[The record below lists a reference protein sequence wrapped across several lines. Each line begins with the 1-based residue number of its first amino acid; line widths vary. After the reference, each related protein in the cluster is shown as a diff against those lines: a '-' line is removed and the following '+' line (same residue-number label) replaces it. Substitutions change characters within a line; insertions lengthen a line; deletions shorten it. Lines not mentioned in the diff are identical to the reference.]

1 MLSDTLINGIT
12 AGSVYALVAVGM
24 TIIFGV
30 LRAINFAH
38 GEYYM
43 LGTFAAWWGIET
55 FELPYSVSI
64 PVAVLVVSVIALGIG
79 LVVMRRL
86 IDAPFQIGVI
96 ATLGVSLVLQN
107 TVILIFGGTYKMF
120 EGGWIEPVEIGDS
133 YVSQQR
139 IIIVVAALV
148 IFAGLELAVRRT
160 RFGKTMRAVSQNLEA
175 CAIVGVDVPRVV
187 IGTFVLGC
195 ALAAFSGVLTAPV
208 VVSLYGSMGT
218 SITVK
223 TFAIIVMGGVGNVS
237 GTLFAAWILGMVESF
252 VAGYLGLQYR
262 DGVAFSALILV
273 LTFMPHGL
281 FSRRERF

>member
-1 MLSDTLINGIT
+1 MLSDTLVNGFT

-55 FELPYSVSI
+55 LDMPYIVSI
-64 PVAVLVVSVIALGIG
+64 PVAVAVVSVIALAIG
-79 LVVMRRL
+79 LLVMRRL
-86 IDAPFQIGVI
+86 IDKPFQIGVI

-107 TVILIFGGTYKMF
+107 VVILIFGGSYKMF
-120 EGGWIEPVEIGDS
+120 EGGWIDPVEIGDS
-133 YVSQQR
+133 FVSQQR
-139 IIIVVAALV
+139 IIIVVACLLV
-148 IFAGLELAVRRT
+148 FGGLELAVRRT
-160 RFGKTMRAVSQNLEA
+160 RFGKTMRAVAQSLEA
-175 CAIVGVDVPRVV
+175 CTIVGVDVPRIV

-208 VVSLYGSMGT
+208 IVSLYGSMGT

-237 GTLFAAWILGMVESF
+237 GTLFAAWILGLVESF
-252 VAGYLGLQYR
+252 VAGYLGLQFR
-262 DGVAFSALILV
+262 DGVAFAALILV
-273 LTFMPHGL
+273 LTFLPHGL

>member
-1 MLSDTLINGIT
+1 MLSDTLINGFT
-12 AGSVYALVAVGM
+12 AGSAYALVAVGM
-24 TIIFGV
+24 SIIFGV

-43 LGTFAAWWGIET
+43 LGSFAAWWGIEQWDM
-55 FELPYSVSI
+55 PYIFSI
-64 PVAVLVVSVIALGIG
+64 PLAVAVVCLIALAVAL
-79 LVVMRRL
+79 LVMGRL
-86 IDAPFQIGVI
+86 VDKPFQIGVI

-107 TVILIFGGTYKMF
+107 VVILVFGGSYKMF
-120 EGGWIEPVEIGDS
+120 DAGWIDPVQIGES

-139 IIIVVAALV
+139 IIIAAACLLV
-148 IFAGLELAVRRT
+148 FGGLHLMVRRT

-175 CAIVGVDVPRVV
+175 CRIVGVDVPRVV

-195 ALAAFSGVLTAPV
+195 GLAAFSGVLTAPV

-218 SITVK
+218 AITIK
-223 TFAIIVMGGVGNVS
+223 TFAIIVMGGVGNVG
-237 GTLFAAWILGMVESF
+237 GTLFAGWLLGLLESF

-262 DGVAFSALILV
+262 DGVAFAALILV
-273 LTFMPHGL
+273 LTFLPYGL